1 MTDAH
6 AAEPRREETAP
17 DPGDVAEPRD
27 PHAELLHRL
36 TTAERGGSDAQR
48 AKQVAAGKMLVRD
61 RLSTLFDDTWAFEDG
76 LLARYDEGLYGDAVV
91 TCVGEVDGRTVC
103 VIANDYTVKA
113 GTWGKRTFEKI
124 VRMQELADSIGA
136 PLVYLF
142 DSAGARIDEQFE
154 SYAGRRAWGNIFY
167 NQVQY
172 SGRVPQ
178 VCALFG
184 PSPAGS
190 AYVPALCD
198 LTIMVRGHATA
209 YLGSP
214 RLAQM
219 VTGEDVTLEEMGGAE
234 MHCRTSGLGDLL
246 VEDDE
251 EAIAAIR
258 VWLSFLPSSWRD
270 EPPRVEALAPAEGRP
285 VHEIVPERE
294 SEVFDMVELVD
305 ALVDE
310 GSLFQYKE
318 LFAPELLTGFARIEG
333 RTVGIVGNQPTHLG
347 GVLFPDSSDK
357 AARFIWICNA
367 FNVPLLFL
375 VDIAGY
381 MIGSEAR
388 REAHIRHGAKMLFA
402 VADSRV
408 PRITVLVR
416 KAYGGGYLAMSGA
429 PMNPDAVIALPT
441 AKPALMGSDA
451 AVNAIHFN
459 RIQEIADPEER
470 AAFIADRQAEYAAG
484 IDVFKIANENA
495 VEAVVPGDRLR
506 AELAVR
512 FDAYRRRPRSAV
524 ARNVGV
530 TPV

>member
-1 MTDAH
+1 MTDLQDRP
-6 AAEPRREETAP
+6 AAAVDVHRE
-17 DPGDVAEPRD
+17 
-27 PHAELLHRL
+27 LSHRL
-36 TTAERGGSDAQR
+36 VRARLGGSEKNRQ
-48 AKQVAAGKMLVRD
+48 KVIESGKMLVRQ
-61 RLSTLFDDTWAFEDG
+61 RLELLFDAGWSFEDG
-76 LLARYDEGLYGDAVV
+76 LLARYDEGLPGDAVV
-91 TCVGEVDGRTVC
+91 TCVGKVDGRDVA
-103 VIANDYTVKA
+103 VIANDFTVKA

-124 VRMQELADSIGA
+124 TRIQEIADESGI

-167 NQVQY
+167 NQVQI

-198 LTIMVRGHATA
+198 VTIMVRGHATA

-214 RLAQM
+214 RLAEM
-219 VTGEDVTLEEMGGAE
+219 VTGEKVTLEEMGGAE
-234 MHCRTSGLGDLL
+234 MHCRTSGLGDWL

-258 VWLSFLPSSWRD
+258 VWLSFLPSNWS
-270 EPPRVEALAPAEGRP
+270 EKPPVAPPAGPSSTRT
-285 VHEIVPERE
+285 VQQVVPERE
-294 SEVFDMVELVD
+294 SEVYDVHELID
-305 ALVDE
+305 ALVD
-310 GSLFQYKE
+310 GDTFLPYKD
-318 LFAPELLTGFARIEG
+318 LFAPELVTGFARLDG
-333 RTVGIVGNQPTHLG
+333 HSVGLIANQPIHRG

-367 FNVPLLFL
+367 FNIPLIFL

-381 MIGSEAR
+381 MIGSEVER
-388 REAHIRHGAKMLFA
+388 QGIIRHGAKMLFA
-402 VADSRV
+402 VAESRV
-408 PRITVLVR
+408 PRIAVLIR

-429 PMNPDAVIALPT
+429 PMKPDAVIALPT
-441 AKPALMGSDA
+441 AKPALMGPDA
-451 AVNAIHFN
+451 AVNGVHYN
-459 RIQEIADPEER
+459 RIQAIEDPEER
-470 AAFIADRQAEYAAG
+470 KRFVAEKQAEYAAG

-495 VEAVVPGDRLR
+495 VEAVIPANDLRRELTERLR
-506 AELAVR
+506 I
-512 FDAYRRRPRSAV
+512 YRRRQMTPSARRQ
-524 ARNVGV
+524 AI

>member
-1 MTDAH
+1 MTDLQDRP
-6 AAEPRREETAP
+6 AAVDVHRE
-17 DPGDVAEPRD
+17 
-27 PHAELLHRL
+27 LSHRL
-36 TTAERGGSDAQR
+36 ERARLGGSEKNRQ
-48 AKQVAAGKMLVRD
+48 KVIESGKMLVRQ
-61 RLSTLFDDTWAFEDG
+61 RLELLFDAGWSFEDG
-76 LLARYDEGLYGDAVV
+76 LLARYDEGLPGDAVV
-91 TCVGEVDGRTVC
+91 TCVGKVDGRDVA
-103 VIANDYTVKA
+103 VIANDFTVKA

-124 VRMQELADSIGA
+124 TRIQEIADESGI

-167 NQVQY
+167 NQVQI

-198 LTIMVRGHATA
+198 FTIMVNGHATA

-214 RLAQM
+214 RLAEM
-219 VTGEDVTLEEMGGAE
+219 VTGEKVTLEEMGGAE
-234 MHCRTSGLGDLL
+234 MHCRTSGLGDCL

-258 VWLSFLPSSWRD
+258 VWLSFLPANWSEKPPTAPPADPSSTRT
-270 EPPRVEALAPAEGRP
+270 VQQ
-285 VHEIVPERE
+285 VVPERE
-294 SEVFDMVELVD
+294 SEVYDVHELID

-310 GSLFQYKE
+310 DTFLPYKD
-318 LFAPELLTGFARIEG
+318 LFAPELVTGFARLDG
-333 RTVGIVGNQPTHLG
+333 HSVGLIANQPIHRG

-367 FNVPLLFL
+367 FNIPLIFL

-381 MIGSEAR
+381 MIGSEVER
-388 REAHIRHGAKMLFA
+388 QGIIRHGAKMLFA
-402 VADSRV
+402 VAESRV
-408 PRITVLVR
+408 PRIAVLIR

-441 AKPALMGSDA
+441 AKPALMGPDA
-451 AVNAIHFN
+451 AVNGVHYNTIQAI
-459 RIQEIADPEER
+459 EDPEER
-470 AAFIADRQAEYAAG
+470 KRFVAEKQAEYAAG

-495 VEAVVPGDRLR
+495 VEAVIPANDLRRELTERLR
-506 AELAVR
+506 I
-512 FDAYRRRPRSAV
+512 YRRRPMTPSARRQ
-524 ARNVGV
+524 AI